1 MKFKIKLVM
10 SRITMTVLS
19 VLILISAC
27 TSGSKTGANRQLPVY
42 LDESKTI
49 DERVEDIIP
58 RLTLEEKVAL
68 CHAQSKFSSPGVQ
81 RLGIP
86 ELWMNDGPFGV
97 RSEVLYNSWTKAET
111 TNDSCTAF
119 PALTVLAS
127 SWNME
132 LASQYGQAL
141 SEEAN
146 YREKDVQLAPG
157 VNIARTPLNGRNFEY
172 MGEDPF
178 LVSKIAVPYIKAIQ
192 DNGIAVCVKHFAL
205 NNQEYQ
211 RDTVNVEVS
220 ERALREIYLP
230 AFKAAVTEAGAW
242 SVMGAYNKF
251 RGQYCCHN
259 NYLINDILKG
269 EWKFDGA
276 VISDWSGTKN
286 AYEAAMNGLDIEM
299 GTLKPYNEY
308 YMADSLLYFVR
319 NGKVPMEKLDDK
331 VRRVLK
337 LNLRTAM
344 NRNRPW
350 GSFNTKEHTDLA
362 RHIAEQGIV
371 LLKNRDNILP
381 VDTKKCRKIAVIG
394 ENAVRT
400 HASNGGAAALKPRY
414 EITPLAGIES
424 RFGKEVEVSFA
435 RGYSAYTPMID
446 GRIASPAYDNIQLAV
461 EAVKLARESDLVIFV
476 GGLNH
481 NWRQDSEGYDRES
494 YSLPYG
500 QPELIRRILE
510 VNSNVV
516 LVLVSGNAVDL
527 RFAEDVPSIVQAWYC
542 GSESGH
548 AIASVLS
555 GDVNPSGKLPISFPA
570 TLEDCGAHAFG
581 PETYPGVNETV
592 TYSEDIYVG
601 YRWFDSKN
609 ITPMYAFGHGLSYT
623 SYEYSDAGTDS
634 FVYSPGDKVKVS
646 FSVKNTGTRDGDEI
660 SQVYVSQINPSS
672 ERPVKELKGFART
685 SLKSGESKV
694 VEVELPVDDWAFWD
708 EQLGGWNLEKGRYD
722 ISIAA
727 ASDDIKYVVSVE
739 IK

>member
-27 TSGSKTGANRQLPVY
+27 TSGSKTGTNRQLPVY

-230 AFKAAVTEAGAW
+230 
-242 SVMGAYNKF
+242 
-251 RGQYCCHN
+251 
-259 NYLINDILKG
+259 
-269 EWKFDGA
+269 
-276 VISDWSGTKN
+276 
-286 AYEAAMNGLDIEM
+286 
-299 GTLKPYNEY
+299 
-308 YMADSLLYFVR
+308 
-319 NGKVPMEKLDDK
+319 
-331 VRRVLK
+331 
-337 LNLRTAM
+337 
-344 NRNRPW
+344 
-350 GSFNTKEHTDLA
+350 
-362 RHIAEQGIV
+362 
-371 LLKNRDNILP
+371 
-381 VDTKKCRKIAVIG
+381 
-394 ENAVRT
+394 
-400 HASNGGAAALKPRY
+400 
-414 EITPLAGIES
+414 
-424 RFGKEVEVSFA
+424 
-435 RGYSAYTPMID
+435 
-446 GRIASPAYDNIQLAV
+446 
-461 EAVKLARESDLVIFV
+461 
-476 GGLNH
+476 
-481 NWRQDSEGYDRES
+481 
-494 YSLPYG
+494 
-500 QPELIRRILE
+500 
-510 VNSNVV
+510 
-516 LVLVSGNAVDL
+516 
-527 RFAEDVPSIVQAWYC
+527 
-542 GSESGH
+542 
-548 AIASVLS
+548 
-555 GDVNPSGKLPISFPA
+555 
-570 TLEDCGAHAFG
+570 
-581 PETYPGVNETV
+581 
-592 TYSEDIYVG
+592 
-601 YRWFDSKN
+601 
-609 ITPMYAFGHGLSYT
+609 
-623 SYEYSDAGTDS
+623 
-634 FVYSPGDKVKVS
+634 
-646 FSVKNTGTRDGDEI
+646 
-660 SQVYVSQINPSS
+660 
-672 ERPVKELKGFART
+672 
-685 SLKSGESKV
+685 
-694 VEVELPVDDWAFWD
+694 
-708 EQLGGWNLEKGRYD
+708 
-722 ISIAA
+722 
-727 ASDDIKYVVSVE
+727 
-739 IK
+739 

>member
-1 MKFKIKLVM
+1 M

-27 TSGSKTGANRQLPVY
+27 TSGSKTGTNRQLPVY

-494 YSLPYG
+494 YNLPYG
-500 QPELIRRILE
+500 QPELIRR
-510 VNSNVV
+510 
-516 LVLVSGNAVDL
+516 
-527 RFAEDVPSIVQAWYC
+527 
-542 GSESGH
+542 
-548 AIASVLS
+548 IASVLS